1 LRSLDGKILV
11 ALPNITQGVF
21 SKSLVFVQQSDE
33 DGAIGFILNKK
44 FPPNKAKYIAQQLN
58 IPDWHKVFYGGPT
71 ATHTGFVLHSGD
83 YQNSDTIQVLDDI
96 WFTPGGSIIEDIKAG
111 KTPADY
117 MLILG
122 HSSWAPG
129 QLDAEMEG
137 LPPFEASSWVTAAPD
152 PSMFYGNQDAIRA
165 WDFAIRQTAKER
177 SQFILDNY

>member
-1 LRSLDGKILV
+1 MKSLDGKILV

-33 DGAIGFILNKK
+33 AGAVGFILNKR
-44 FPPNKAKYIAQQLN
+44 FPPNKAKYIAEQLK
-58 IPDWHKVFYGGPT
+58 IPHWDKIFYGGPIG
-71 ATHTGFVLHSGD
+71 THSGFVLHSGD
-83 YQNSDTIQVLDDI
+83 YANSDTVQVLDNV
-96 WFTPGGSIIEDIKAG
+96 WFTPGASVIEDIKAG
-111 KTPADY
+111 KSPEDF

-137 LPPFEASSWVTAAPD
+137 LPPFETSSWVTTAPD
-152 PSMFYGNQDAIRA
+152 ISLFYGQQDAIRA

-177 SQFILDNY
+177 SNFILDN